1 MKPTIIFLLLLPA
14 TLLAQKSHYSL
25 DATAGYYA
33 DAFDVELSMPEGMVD
48 LNTRESLTVRQG
60 YRLVH
65 ANSPVLR
72 SEDGEC
78 MLMYGSDPL
87 FVSDEM
93 AKFHAESKNLTRKV
107 QGPQAPD
114 AIDPAINND
123 NAHRNL
129 MSNELGTVYGYCDE
143 IARPLPGKPFPLDE
157 YIEILPQ
164 KTARKW
170 FNADSVFVYDLPVDD
185 PYEGKYNRCTGVVI
199 TKKGRTGFALKLYL
213 TDEGKKNEKRYL
225 QSLRKTIWYRDSGWK
240 YDRENDRQAARKH
253 FR

>member
-1 MKPTIIFLLLLPA
+1 MNKRIVFLLALFPLSLFGQQMP
-14 TLLAQKSHYSL
+14 LRYSF
-25 DATAGYYA
+25 DANRGYYA
-33 DAFDVELSMPEGMVD
+33 DAFDVELSMPKKTID
-48 LNTRESLTVRQG
+48 LDTSSCVRIRKE
-60 YRLVH
+60 YRL
-65 ANSPVLR
+65 AFCGGPILR

-78 MLMYGSDPL
+78 ALMYKSYPL
-87 FVSDEM
+87 FVSEDL
-93 AKFHAESKNLTRKV
+93 SKIV
-107 QGPQAPD
+107 D
-114 AIDPAINND
+114 HNND

-240 YDRENDRQAARKH
+240 YDRENDKQAIRKH
-253 FR
+253 LERTSE